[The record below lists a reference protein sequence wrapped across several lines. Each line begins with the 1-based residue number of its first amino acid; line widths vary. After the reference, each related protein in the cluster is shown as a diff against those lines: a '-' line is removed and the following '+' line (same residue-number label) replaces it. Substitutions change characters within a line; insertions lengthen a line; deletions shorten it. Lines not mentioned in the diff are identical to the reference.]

1 MPTALPVSAGI
12 VIQRVAIITARHV
25 PTAGRILR
33 VTVNAVNFRRGSAV
47 LISGATFICMGIV
60 MSPKFIRRGPSEAR
74 TLGSQRRV
82 APSVR
87 AEGGRINV
95 VLMSG
100 SISIGELG
108 GRENVVWLP
117 KRDRARRRFPRT
129 LR

>member
-1 MPTALPVSAGI
+1 MVKSVTM
-12 VIQRVAIITARHV
+12 ITARHV
-25 PTAGRILR
+25 PTAGRIFGR
-33 VTVNAVNFRRGSAV
+33 NVCAIDSSRGSSV
-47 LISGATFICMGIV
+47 LISGATFFCMGIV

-95 VLMSG
+95 ALMG
-100 SISIGELG
+100 GGISIGELG
-108 GRENVVWLP
+108 GRENVVRLP